1 MALILTF
8 LAAGALAG
16 AFGRLLLGR
25 LRRGAM
31 VRPGW
36 CETANG
42 LLWAVLA
49 ATAGSVPS
57 WWLPVMMA
65 LSWFAVMLVT
75 TDLLHSRLP
84 DALTLPA
91 YPVFAVLL
99 TIAAL
104 TGPGPDAIARAITGA
119 LLFWALHAT
128 IHTLSPNT
136 MGGGDVKLSGTLGA
150 ILGTV
155 SWLALALALALAS
168 VITLGLRA
176 ISAARWRDGVPHG
189 PGLLAAT
196 WLLAFLPTHHL

>member
-1 MALILTF
+1 MVLIITF

-16 AFGRLLLGR
+16 ALGRLLLRR
-25 LRRGAM
+25 LRRGAV

-36 CETANG
+36 CEAANG

-49 ATAGSVPS
+49 AAAGGVPS

-65 LSWFAVMLVT
+65 LSWFAVLLVT
-75 TDLLHSRLP
+75 TDFLHSRLP

-91 YPVFAVLL
+91 YPVFGVLL

-104 TGPGPDAIARAITGA
+104 TGAGPYTLVRALTGA
-119 LLFWALHAT
+119 TLFWCLHAT
-128 IHTLSPNT
+128 VHTLSPQS

-150 ILGTV
+150 ILGAV
-155 SWLALALALALAS
+155 SWLALAVALALAS

-176 ISAARWRDGVPHG
+176 ISAGRWRDGVPHG

-196 WLLAFLPTHHL
+196 WLLAFLPTQHL